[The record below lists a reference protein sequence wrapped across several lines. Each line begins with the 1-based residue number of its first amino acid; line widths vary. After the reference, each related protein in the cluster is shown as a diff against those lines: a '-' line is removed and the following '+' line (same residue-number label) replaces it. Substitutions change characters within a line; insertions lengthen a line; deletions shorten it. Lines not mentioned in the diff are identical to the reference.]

1 MSENPVHNKSGPVHL
16 TTVFENRDENEYNHH
31 HDYEIEFEVEDYDQ
45 GLQAFKKI
53 IQPYHLEYKQNCLSK
68 IKRMLETLKN
78 E

>member
-1 MSENPVHNKSGPVHL
+1 M
-16 TTVFENRDENEYNHH
+16 
-31 HDYEIEFEVEDYDQ
+31 EDYDQ

>member
-1 MSENPVHNKSGPVHL
+1 MWILFKN
-16 TTVFENRDENEYNHH
+16 H

-45 GLQAFKKI
+45 GLQTFKKI

>member
-1 MSENPVHNKSGPVHL
+1 MIKDFKHS
-16 TTVFENRDENEYNHH
+16 
-31 HDYEIEFEVEDYDQ
+31 
-45 GLQAFKKI
+45 KKI